1 MNSKSLQL
9 NRINCR
15 IDVSRDALQSL
26 IQFAKDIISYLEPFV
41 QNNDKSAIAIHHT
54 IQAWHCSLESELI
67 ANRDAFEI
75 CRLAESLDNNIPK
88 QLQHRMFSVL
98 SPWFAAIED
107 EIQSSA
113 GYGRSVPG
121 LVPNPLCEWSN
132 SLLMPVMTDGWKGS
146 REYCEQIIESIDSI
160 LMRIPFPQ
168 SMGHAITLARSDLLS
183 MRETLSEQESMAYI
197 YTIVKETIEELKV
210 ETNEQALSILTM
222 EIIELQDRMQP
233 YPSIENIFERGEE
246 E

>member
-15 IDVSRDALQSL
+15 IDISREALQSL
-26 IQFAKDIISYLEPFV
+26 IQFAKSIISYLEPFV
-41 QNNDKSAIAIHHT
+41 LNNDKSAITIHHT

-75 CRLAESLDNNIPK
+75 CRLAESLDDNVPE
-88 QLQHRMFSVL
+88 QLQYRMFSVL

-107 EIQSSA
+107 EVQSST
-113 GYGRSVPG
+113 GYGRAVPG

-146 REYCEQIIESIDSI
+146 REYCEHIIESIDSI
-160 LMRIPFPQ
+160 LLRIPFPQ

-183 MRETLSEQESMAYI
+183 MHETISEQESMICLYA
-197 YTIVKETIEELKV
+197 IVKETIEKLRI
-210 ETNEQALSILTM
+210 ETNEQALSILAL

-233 YPSIENIFERGEE
+233 HPSSNYKLKGGEE